1 MMGWMPRERKRR
13 LLHRNEKPPPSADT
27 MKSISNTIH
36 HAIAMHL
43 DVSLDMIDDAHR
55 LSEDLCLTPIDLVSI
70 MLEVESTH
78 LGSDEFP
85 AETLDGVDTVGE
97 LVTIFEE
104 WASRRDTYEDID
116 ASNMW
121 GDRITLNP

>member
-1 MMGWMPRERKRR
+1 
-13 LLHRNEKPPPSADT
+13 

-55 LSEDLCLTPIDLVSI
+55 LSADLCLTPIDLVSI
-70 MLEVESTH
+70 MLEVESAH

-85 AETLDGVDTVGE
+85 VERLDEVDTVGE
-97 LVTIFEE
+97 LVGIFEN
-104 WASRRDTYEDID
+104 WAEQRDTYEDID
-116 ASNMW
+116 ATNMW
-121 GDRITLNP
+121 EDRITLNP

>member
-1 MMGWMPRERKRR
+1 
-13 LLHRNEKPPPSADT
+13 
-27 MKSISNTIH
+27 MKSISQTVH

-43 DVSLDMIDDAHR
+43 DVSLGVLDDEQR

-70 MLEVESTH
+70 ILEVEAAH

-85 AETLDGVDTVGE
+85 AEKLDDVETVGD
-97 LVTIFEE
+97 LVDVFED

-116 ASNMW
+116 ATNIW
-121 GDRITLNP
+121 EDRITLNP